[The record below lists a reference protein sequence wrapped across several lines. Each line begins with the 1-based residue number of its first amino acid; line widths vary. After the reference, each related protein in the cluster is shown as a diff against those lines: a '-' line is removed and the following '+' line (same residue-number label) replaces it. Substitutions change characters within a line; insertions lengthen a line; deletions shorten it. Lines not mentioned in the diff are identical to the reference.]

1 MARLATLQH
10 LKQAVDQL
18 VRNTRSAK
26 PAHHDGRAVVD
37 FSDGLNHRF
46 GLLVDHGF

>member
-1 MARLATLQH
+1 MARLTTLQH

-18 VRNTRSAK
+18 VRNASSAK

-37 FSDGLNHRF
+37 FPDGLHHRI